1 MAYFNEKRAFGIVDV
16 MNIAVYEGPNAE
28 TLANWATQTPAAILN
43 TLTAGNAIA
52 NLSYLQSVN
61 LTFDGPDIT
70 INGGMGSQTLLKAGK
85 SARCEITDALGEPE
99 ALVALGGATID
110 TNGTITITN
119 GFPGAKTLVGDTY
132 VVDKATGQH
141 APVKVLIYQVLP
153 DAVTSFNF
161 SSDAATFDLS
171 GDVIETTINIAT
183 AGDADNTCGTGSAAF
198 VSFVPMTNCKIGGNT
213 VDGSAAG

>member
-16 MNIAVYEGPNAE
+16 MNIAVYEGPNAT
-28 TLANWATQTPAAILN
+28 TLTNWATQTPAQILN
-43 TLTAGNAIA
+43 ALTSSSAIA
-52 NLSYLQSVN
+52 KLSYLQSVN

-110 TNGTITITN
+110 ANGIITITN

-132 VVDKATGQH
+132 VVDQATGQH
-141 APVKVLIYQVLP
+141 APVKVLIYQMLP
-153 DAVTSFNF
+153 DAITSYSFGNE
-161 SSDAATFDLS
+161 AATFDLS
-171 GDVIETTINIAT
+171 GDVVETTIGVTT
-183 AGDADNTCGTGSAAF
+183 AADANNTCGTGSAAF
-198 VSFVPMTNCKIGGNT
+198 VSIVPVTNCKIGGNT
-213 VDGSAAG
+213 VDGSAAE